1 MFQKR
6 KKLFHRQK
14 QSSGG
19 EACDFI
25 KKETLAQV
33 FSSEF
38 CEISKNIFFY
48 RTPPMA
54 ASVIDHDQTVTSRI
68 DDP

>member
-19 EACDFI
+19 DACDFI
-25 KKETLAQV
+25 KKEILAQV

-38 CEISKNIFFY
+38 CEISNIFFY